1 MNNKL
6 VGNKQYR
13 NEGIKIME
21 YEIIHLSKEKWKG
34 TIIPIRYTTDK
45 YYVVIVNKTGK
56 GFAIDIEKKDFA
68 EPVTHTPEEYNYPDK
83 LYEDHLENAYAW
95 GVLVNDELVAAMETD
110 QELWSNRL
118 RITELWVAENYQKQG
133 IGHALIEMAKE
144 QARRQRR
151 RAIILETQSCNV
163 NAIDFYQHEGF
174 TLIGMDTCC
183 YKNNDLQRKE
193 VRLEF
198 GWFPKKKK
206 RLSREEVETRMET
219 EDDWYKVELMT
230 QHAFWNNH
238 HLGCDEHYLVHKMR
252 QDKDFLPELSRIAVK
267 DGEIIGYIMYSK
279 AKVVDGEDTH
289 EVVTFGPLCVEPKW
303 QGCGV
308 GELLLRETMD
318 IAKNKGYKGII
329 IFGEPDYY
337 PRIGFKTCD
346 NFNITSA
353 EGRNFDAFMGIE
365 LWEGSMKGIKGKFY
379 ESEVFENLP
388 KEEVEEYSKKFP
400 KLKKLRFPGQWD

>member
-1 MNNKL
+1 
-6 VGNKQYR
+6 
-13 NEGIKIME
+13 ME
-21 YEIIHLSKEKWKG
+21 YEIIHLPKEKWKG
-34 TIIPIRYTTDK
+34 TIIPIGYTTDK
-45 YYVVIVNKTGK
+45 YYDVIVNKTDK
-56 GFAIDIEKKDFA
+56 GFAGDIEKKDFA

-83 LYEDHLENAYAW
+83 LYEDHWENAYAW
-95 GVLVNDELVAAMETD
+95 GVLVNDELVAAIETD

-206 RLSREEVETRMET
+206 RLSREEVEIRMET

-230 QHAFWNNH
+230 QRAFWNNH

-289 EVVTFGPLCVEPKW
+289 EIVTFGPLCVDPKW

-318 IAKNKGYKGII
+318 LVKNKGYKGIV

-379 ESEVFENLP
+379 ESKVFENLP